1 MIRKIWALNTSDN
14 AFKTALDQIYGRLRS
29 TAILHNDKEISVW
42 FPLIPLEIKERIKGD
57 DMYYSI
63 PEISS
68 HAAVLIYWDRSRMR
82 FFQNDKFI

>member
-14 AFKTALDQIYGRLRS
+14 AFKTALDQVYGRLRS
-29 TAILHNDKEISVW
+29 TAMISVW

-57 DMYYSI
+57 DMCYSI
-63 PEISS
+63 PDISR

>member
-14 AFKTALDQIYGRLRS
+14 AFKTALDQVCGRLRS
-29 TAILHNDKEISVW
+29 TAVLHNDKEISIW
-42 FPLIPLEIKERIKGD
+42 FPSLPLEIKELIKED
-57 DMYYSI
+57 SMCYSI
-63 PEISS
+63 PNISR